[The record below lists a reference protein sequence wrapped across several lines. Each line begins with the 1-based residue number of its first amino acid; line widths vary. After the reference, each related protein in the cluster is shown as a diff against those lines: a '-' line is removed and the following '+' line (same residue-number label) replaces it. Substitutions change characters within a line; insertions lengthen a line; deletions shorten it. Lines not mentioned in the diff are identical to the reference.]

1 MEERTKGTNI
11 WRRLSYG
18 YLKLLEKTVRIE
30 WQQPECYRG
39 HNVIGFWHEDSFAMN
54 LALRAMERDA
64 AVSVLVTPDEQG
76 QYFQYLLERLGK
88 DAVRIGYGF
97 CNAGTLKDILESL
110 RDNKRSVAIAMDGPF
125 GPRHIPKKL
134 TYFLSEKSQTEL
146 LGGLLFMIVLIGAG
160 RSLGGYLKEFT
171 FDVVSVKIAAKLRKD
186 LFAHIEGL
194 SMDYFDD
201 TNTGELMAR
210 VKDDIDA
217 VWNSLGYVG
226 MLIIEVAIHIS
237 MVLYC
242 MFSLNWKLAFLPL
255 GVMVLMGAVAIFME
269 RRLDKIYEAISEE
282 NAQLTTIAEENLAG
296 VRTVKAF
303 AREKF
308 EIQKFLSH
316 NRQYYD
322 LNMQQARVLVRFY
335 PMFQFTGKLLPVAMV
350 IIGGIQVIHGEMTLG
365 SLVAFSEY
373 CRNIVWPME
382 MLGWLTNDL
391 SSAVASCKKIN
402 KIYKQESSIKE
413 QEQPVVL
420 KQVEGDISF
429 EHVSFSRGDQKILED
444 VSFSLAH
451 GNTLGVMGAT
461 GAGKTSMVNLLM
473 RFFDVG
479 AGSVKLDGVDVRELS
494 LGQLR
499 SSIGTVMQDVFLF
512 SDTISENIRMGQR
525 ETVDS
530 PAMVHAA
537 SLARAKGFI
546 EAMPEAYETIIGER
560 GVGLSGGQKQRIS
573 IARAIAKQNPV
584 LILDDSTSA
593 LDMETEYEIQK
604 SLESLE
610 ATKIIIA
617 HRISAVRRADEIIFL
632 EDGRIKERGTH
643 EELLAKRGLYYDTY
657 VAQMGVSPEEASA
670 AATLA

>member
-1 MEERTKGTNI
+1 MKKI
-11 WRRLSYG
+11 LKYIAHYWYA
-18 YLKLLEKTVRIE
+18 YL
-30 WQQPECYRG
+30 
-39 HNVIGFWHEDSFAMN
+39 F
-54 LALRAMERDA
+54 
-64 AVSVLVTPDEQG
+64 
-76 QYFQYLLERLGK
+76 
-88 DAVRIGYGF
+88 
-97 CNAGTLKDILESL
+97 
-110 RDNKRSVAIAMDGPF
+110 AIACMAAAIVLDMLYPV
-125 GPRHIPKKL
+125 I
-134 TYFLSEKSQTEL
+134 TKSIVDDVIIKGQTEL

-373 CRNIVWPME
+373 CMNIVWPME